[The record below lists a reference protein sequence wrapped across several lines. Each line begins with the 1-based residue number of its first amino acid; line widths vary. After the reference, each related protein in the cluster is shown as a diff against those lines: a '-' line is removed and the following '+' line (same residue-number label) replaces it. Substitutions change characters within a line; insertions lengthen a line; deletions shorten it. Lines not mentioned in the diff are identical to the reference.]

1 MLLSS
6 YNRLLRYCGADD
18 ILTDNANNRRQLMTW
33 LPAVSKNIENW
44 LNRGIQYQTG
54 FTEYFDVRFHTNE
67 FYPKYIPLINI
78 TDVYVDM
85 LGMWDGRESQ
95 LSSISY
101 HPGINGNSL
110 VLIFARPFETKKGLR
125 LNYDGGLALDAVQ
138 SVYVVTETGGTFT
151 PGKFV
156 HGETSDAVGMTVA
169 DTGTSMTIEVLY
181 GAFTIGETV
190 TEWDT
195 ETGPGNSSATAV
207 LVSATSL
214 SLAESYPE
222 IVNAVELQI
231 RYMKKNKDRFEQQ
244 TIGKDGTSN
253 RRVGYRGMNDNELQ
267 PEVKMMLGYL
277 RRIAI

>member
-1 MLLSS
+1 
-6 YNRLLRYCGADD
+6 
-18 ILTDNANNRRQLMTW
+18 MTW
-33 LPAVSKNIENW
+33 LPAVSAQIENW

-67 FYPKYIPLINI
+67 FYPKYIPLVNI
-78 TDVYVDM
+78 EDVYVDF
-85 LGMWDGRESQ
+85 LGMWDGMESQ

-138 SVYVVTETGGTFT
+138 SVYVVTETGGPFT

-156 HGETSDAVGMTVA
+156 YGQTSNAIGLVTA
-169 DTGTSMTIEVLY
+169 DTGTALTIEILY
-181 GAFTIGETV
+181 GQYIVGETV
-190 TEWDT
+190 SQWDT
-195 ETGPGNSSATAV
+195 ESGAGNSTATAV
-207 LVSATSL
+207 LSSATSL
-214 SLAESYPE
+214 CLAESYPE
-222 IVNAVELQI
+222 IVNAAELQI
-231 RYMKKNKDRFEQQ
+231 RYMKKNKDRFEMQS
-244 TIGKDGTSN
+244 IGKDGASI
-253 RRVGYRGMNDNELQ
+253 RRVGYRGMSFMDLE